1 MAAAGSCWVP
11 VPVTPLLPPPPAPVR
26 NPRRPGGPAPAYA
39 IAHRNARLR
48 TGMRAVAFPPPVND
62 SRWSISA
69 WTGTASRC
77 EGLIHRA
84 ANIRCVPCRE
94 SIHPDPLTPSLTLGL
109 ASINEMLAERY
120 EQRAE
125 VYLSEWACLLPTAF
139 P

>member
-1 MAAAGSCWVP
+1 M
-11 VPVTPLLPPPPAPVR
+11 
-26 NPRRPGGPAPAYA
+26 
-39 IAHRNARLR
+39 RLR
-48 TGMRAVAFPPPVND
+48 TGMRAAVAFPLPVND

>member
-11 VPVTPLLPPPPAPVR
+11 VPVTPLLPPPRQEPTESWP
-26 NPRRPGGPAPAYA
+26 PPAYA
-39 IAHRNARLR
+39 I
-48 TGMRAVAFPPPVND
+48 PPPVND

-94 SIHPDPLTPSLTLGL
+94 SIHPDPLTLSLTLGL

>member
-1 MAAAGSCWVP
+1 M
-11 VPVTPLLPPPPAPVR
+11 
-26 NPRRPGGPAPAYA
+26 
-39 IAHRNARLR
+39 RLR
-48 TGMRAVAFPPPVND
+48 TGMRARAVAFPPPVND

-77 EGLIHRA
+77 EGLIHYRA